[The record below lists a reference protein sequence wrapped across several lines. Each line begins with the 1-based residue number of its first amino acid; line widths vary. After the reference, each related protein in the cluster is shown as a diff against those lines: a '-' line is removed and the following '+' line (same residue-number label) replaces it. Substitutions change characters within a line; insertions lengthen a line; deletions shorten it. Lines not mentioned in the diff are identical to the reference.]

1 MRPNYSISCTDLTRA
16 STESPCSSFD
26 PSSLLRW
33 GRLCLGHSGTWCGSS
48 ALMDTL
54 KLIISV
60 KTHVVAVRC
69 DRNGCSCFWPSL
81 FSFFICA
88 VISSWLFILDS
99 LIFLGVEAW
108 SMSSLRLSMS
118 SELHV
123 RCPLWL
129 ITVRL
134 GVLFF
139 QVYPRISYSS
149 QMHADINVFLSTLT
163 VGQTGGLFPIVVSIV
178 FTWISALETPS
189 PRCEVWAVIC
199 KAGQHY
205 DVANVLITEEKE
217 KKKKKDI
224 LAILNSPS
232 HSQRFGLMCKRDRW
246 HRAVL
251 GTGIFFEPR
260 ECCWRHWPCPA
271 AGHRLEQ

>member
-1 MRPNYSISCTDLTRA
+1 MRPNNSISCTDLTRA
-16 STESPCSSFD
+16 STESPCSSSD

-33 GRLCLGHSGTWCGSS
+33 GRLCLGRSGTWCGSS
-48 ALMDTL
+48 ALTDTL
-54 KLIISV
+54 KLNHHLCQNPCRRIQMWPQWML
-60 KTHVVAVRC
+60 
-69 DRNGCSCFWPSL
+69 GSCFWPSL

-129 ITVRL
+129 MTVRL

-178 FTWISALETPS
+178 FTWISA
-189 PRCEVWAVIC
+189 
-199 KAGQHY
+199 
-205 DVANVLITEEKE
+205 
-217 KKKKKDI
+217 
-224 LAILNSPS
+224 
-232 HSQRFGLMCKRDRW
+232 
-246 HRAVL
+246 
-251 GTGIFFEPR
+251 
-260 ECCWRHWPCPA
+260 
-271 AGHRLEQ
+271 